1 MMKLNVNENFFG
13 LKTNN
18 FDLTKICVIIV
29 YYIEIYK

>member
-1 MMKLNVNENFFG
+1 MIKLNVIEFFFG